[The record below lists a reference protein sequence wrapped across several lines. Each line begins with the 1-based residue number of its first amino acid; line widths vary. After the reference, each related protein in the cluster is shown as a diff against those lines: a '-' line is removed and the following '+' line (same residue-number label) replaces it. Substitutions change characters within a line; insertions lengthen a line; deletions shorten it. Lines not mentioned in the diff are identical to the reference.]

1 MNTTILIGTIL
12 LFGVVIISMC
22 IAWLYTKPLKDEIE
36 KLKHENTALRY
47 NPKADLNE
55 EELGLTLKALP
66 AYSDEITS
74 KLKEIRERKK
84 DTRSPWG

>member
-1 MNTTILIGTIL
+1 
-12 LFGVVIISMC
+12 MC
-22 IAWLYTKPLKDEIE
+22 IAWLYAKPLKDEIV

-55 EELGLTLKALP
+55 EELGLTLKALS

-74 KLKEIRERKK
+74 KL
-84 DTRSPWG
+84 